1 MSLMNYVKRM
11 FIYPIKYSKSE
22 HYKMVLVVRSDIT
35 MGKGKTAA
43 QCAHAAVECCRQIS
57 ANEKYQQ
64 IYESWLFQGQP
75 KVVLKISDKEKLMS
89 LASNAH
95 KAGLIISII
104 KDAGKTQLEP
114 GTISTLGIGP
124 GPKQLLDDLTS
135 QLKLL

>member
-1 MSLMNYVKRM
+1 MSLMNYVKRV

-35 MGKGKTAA
+35 MGKGKIAA

-57 ANEKYQQ
+57 ANEEYQQ
-64 IYESWLFQGQP
+64 IYASWLLQGQP
-75 KVVLKISDKEKLMS
+75 KIVLQISDKEKLMS
-89 LASNAH
+89 LASDAR

-104 KDAGKTQLEP
+104 KDAGKTQLKP
-114 GTISTLGIGP
+114 GTTSTLGIGP
-124 GPKQLLDDLTS
+124 GPKQLIDNLTS